1 MLAFNYHMFTFDLHK
16 EKRRAFE
23 SEKAAPVKKILTKGY

>member
-16 EKRRAFE
+16 EETASFQIRE
-23 SEKAAPVKKILTKGY
+23 SGAD

>member
-16 EKRRAFE
+16 EKTASFQIRE
-23 SEKAAPVKKILTKGY
+23 NGVD